1 MEECKIDMDNL
12 KLTTVEGVLYDED
25 DAKDTPWFYGEGDEY
40 SNSNGY
46 DISKMKILLRKK
58 VGTSGMNIVTILRGI
73 QLVSFQIIHRK
84 EQRRYRCRYI

>member
-1 MEECKIDMDNL
+1 MDNL

-58 VGTSGMNIVTILRGI
+58 V
-73 QLVSFQIIHRK
+73 
-84 EQRRYRCRYI
+84 